1 MNNKIA
7 GLLGMSRRAGR
18 LSIGFDAVL
27 GEIASGKAKLI
38 LLAADASS
46 KTCKEIRFAVTKH
59 SAAVPLCTLA
69 ADKQTLAQV
78 LGLQKP
84 VGVCC
89 VNDAGFAAALQKA
102 SVQPNA
108 VNKEEETRL

>member
-1 MNNKIA
+1 MNSKIA

-18 LSIGFDAVL
+18 LSIGFDAVV
-27 GEIASGKAKLI
+27 GELAGGKAALV
-38 LLAADASS
+38 LLAADASP
-46 KTCKEIRFAVTKH
+46 KTCKEIRFAVAKH
-59 SAAVPLCTLA
+59 AAVAPLCVLQ
-69 ADKQTLAQV
+69 ADKQMLAQW
-78 LGLQKP
+78 LGAQKP

-102 SVQPNA
+102 GVQPNA

>member
-1 MNNKIA
+1 MNSKIA

-18 LSIGFDAVL
+18 LSIGFDAVCNEL
-27 GEIASGKAKLI
+27 ASGKAALL
-38 LLAADASS
+38 LLAADASA

-59 SAAVPLCTLA
+59 TAAVPLCTLE
-69 ADKQTLAQV
+69 ADKQMLAQI
-78 LGLQKP
+78 LGAQKP
-84 VGVCC
+84 IGVCC

-102 SVQPNA
+102 GVQPNA